1 MNKSIIIILCIL
13 LCNLSW
19 SQSQEEIQ
27 LAQEY
32 YIKGDFNKA
41 VYYYKKVYKSNNSV
55 IYYTRYLDCLIKTEE
70 YKTAE
75 KLIIKRVK
83 SNKGDINLELSL
95 AQFYIDR
102 ENAEKSNKIFENV
115 YSSCI
120 NTPQNINKTFNAFIE
135 IDQIDWAIKTLEKGR
150 KQNKRIAQFNFNF
163 AKAYSIQ
170 GEQDKMLNEL
180 LDLLSYDSYSIQ
192 GVKDFLINRVDFLN
206 KEDQLLNLLSKK
218 LIYKNQKKSDKLV
231 YLELLIWT
239 FIQSENYNAALTQAI
254 GLDKRFNLMG
264 DEVMRIGQICLDN
277 QQYKIANKAFKYIIN
292 LNQENELFYQ
302 AEQLSLNSN
311 FLKITSS
318 RNFTKQEII
327 DCINEYEKILSKY
340 KKSRR
345 TLKLIIELSHIKS
358 YYGDMPKQGIE
369 LLNEAL
375 TIRSLT
381 DIQRAEIKVKLADI
395 HVLKGD
401 IWEASLFYMQVVND
415 FKFELIGE
423 EAKFKNAQVFYYN
436 GEFDYAQS
444 QLDILKE
451 STSKL
456 IANDALELSVLITEN
471 FGLDSNYQAMNWF
484 ANGELLIKQHKY
496 KEAFNLFDSISLVY
510 PANGLADEIFLRKG
524 NAMYEQGFYQ
534 KSLDFYLKIIDNY
547 PQEILADNAV
557 YKVAELYQFKLID
570 KEKAIETYKK
580 LLVNYPGSLFSDEA
594 RKRYRL
600 LRGDK
605 IIDDS
610 NPEYRK
616 WNN

>member
-1 MNKSIIIILCIL
+1 MKRIIIIIVCAF
-13 LCNLSW
+13 LCNISW

-41 VYYYKKVYKSNNSV
+41 VYYYKKIYKSNNSV
-55 IYYTRYLDCLIKTEE
+55 IYYTRYLDCLLKTEE
-70 YKTAE
+70 YKAAE

-83 SNKGDINLELSL
+83 SNIGDINLQLSL

-102 ENAEKSNKIFENV
+102 ENNDKANKIFEDV
-115 YSSCI
+115 YS
-120 NTPQNINKTFNAFIE
+120 NTTITLQNINKTYNAFIE
-135 IDQIDWAIKTLEKGR
+135 VDQIDWAIKTLEKGR
-150 KQNKRIAQFNFNF
+150 RKNRKSTQLNFNF

-170 GEQDKMLNEL
+170 GEKDKMLNEL
-180 LDLLSYDSYSIQ
+180 LDVLSFDSYSIQ
-192 GVKDFLINRVDFLN
+192 IVKDFLINRVEFLN
-206 KEDQLLNLLSKK
+206 KEDDLLKLLIKK
-218 LIYKNQKKSDKLV
+218 LININQKESDKVV

-239 FIQSENYNAALTQAI
+239 FVQSENYNSALTQAI

-264 DEVMRIGQICLDN
+264 EEVMRIGQICLDN
-277 QQYKIANKAFKYIIN
+277 QQFNTANKAFKYIIN
-292 LNQENELFYQ
+292 LNQETEFFYL
-302 AEQLSLNSN
+302 AEQLILNTN
-311 FLKITSS
+311 FLKITNS
-318 RNFTKQEII
+318 RDYTEQEIN
-327 DCINEYEKILSKY
+327 DCINEYEKVLYKY
-340 KKSRR
+340 NKGRR
-345 TLKLIIELSHIKS
+345 TLKLITELAYIKS
-358 YYGDMPKQGIE
+358 YHADMPKQGIE
-369 LLNEAL
+369 LLNDAL
-375 TIRSLT
+375 KIKSLT

-401 IWEASLFYMQVVND
+401 IWEASLLYMQVEND

-423 EAKFKNAQVFYYN
+423 EAKFKNAQVFYFN

-510 PANGLADEIFLRKG
+510 PGNGLADEILLRKG
-524 NAMYEQGFYQ
+524 NAMFEQGYFQ
-534 KSLDFYLKIIDNY
+534 KARDYYLEIIDNY
-547 PQEILADNAV
+547 PQEILGDNAI
-557 YKVAELYQFKLID
+557 YKIAELYQFNIID
-570 KEKAIETYKK
+570 KTKAIEAYKK
-580 LLVNYPGSLFSDEA
+580 LLVDYPGSLFSDEA
-594 RKRYRL
+594 RKRYRV

-605 IIDDS
+605 IVDDS

>member
-1 MNKSIIIILCIL
+1 MKRIILITICAFLSNI
-13 LCNLSW
+13 SW

-41 VYYYKKVYKSNNSV
+41 VYYYKKIYKSNNSV

-83 SNKGDINLELSL
+83 SNKGDLNLQLSL

-102 ENAEKSNKIFENV
+102 ESSDKANKIFEDV
-115 YSSCI
+115 YTSTT
-120 NTPQNINKTFNAFIE
+120 NTPQNINKTYNAFIE
-135 IDQIDWAIKTLEKGR
+135 VDQIDWAIKTLEKGR
-150 KQNKRIAQFNFNF
+150 KKNKKNTQLNFNF

-170 GEQDKMLNEL
+170 GEKDKMLNEL
-180 LDLLSYDSYSIQ
+180 LDVLSFDSYSIQ
-192 GVKDFLINRVDFLN
+192 SVKDFLINRVEFLN
-206 KEDQLLNLLSKK
+206 KEDDLLKLLIKK
-218 LIYKNQKKSDKLV
+218 LININQKQSDKIV

-239 FIQSENYNAALTQAI
+239 FVQSENYNSALTQAI

-264 DEVMRIGQICLDN
+264 EEVMRIGQICLDN
-277 QQYKIANKAFKYIIN
+277 QQFKIANKAFKYIIN
-292 LNQENELFYQ
+292 LNQETEFFYL
-302 AEQLSLNSN
+302 AEQLILNTN

-318 RNFTKQEII
+318 RDYTEQEIAE
-327 DCINEYEKILSKY
+327 CINEYEKVLSKY
-340 KKSRR
+340 SKGRR
-345 TLKLIIELSHIKS
+345 TLKLIIELAYIKS
-358 YYGDMPKQGIE
+358 YHADMPKQGIE

-375 TIRSLT
+375 KIRSLT

-401 IWEASLFYMQVVND
+401 IWEASLLYMQVEND

-496 KEAFNLFDSISLVY
+496 KSAFNLFDSISLVY
-510 PANGLADEIFLRKG
+510 PGNGLADEILLRKG
-524 NAMYEQGFYQ
+524 NAMFEQGYFQ
-534 KSLDFYLKIIDNY
+534 KALDLYIKIIDNY
-547 PQEILADNAV
+547 PQEILGDNAM
-557 YKVAELYQFKLID
+557 YKIAELYQFNIID
-570 KEKAIETYKK
+570 KAKAIETYKK
-580 LLVNYPGSLFSDEA
+580 LLVDYPGSLFSDEA
-594 RKRYRL
+594 RKRYRI
-600 LRGDK
+600 LRGDE

>member
-1 MNKSIIIILCIL
+1 MKRIILITICAFLSNI
-13 LCNLSW
+13 SW

-32 YIKGDFNKA
+32 YIKGDFYKA
-41 VYYYKKVYKSNNSV
+41 VYYYKKIYKSNNSV

-83 SNKGDINLELSL
+83 SNKGDLNLQLSL

-102 ENAEKSNKIFENV
+102 ESNDKANKIFEDV
-115 YSSCI
+115 YTNTI
-120 NTPQNINKTFNAFIE
+120 NTPQNIDKTYNAFIE
-135 IDQIDWAIKTLEKGR
+135 VDQVDWAIKTLEKGR
-150 KQNKRIAQFNFNF
+150 KKNRKSTQINFNF

-170 GEQDKMLNEL
+170 GEKDKMLNEL
-180 LDLLSYDSYSIQ
+180 LDVLSFDSYSIQ
-192 GVKDFLINRVDFLN
+192 TVKDLLINRIEFLN
-206 KEDQLLNLLSKK
+206 KEDDLLKLLIKK
-218 LIYKNQKKSDKLV
+218 LININQKQSDKIV
-231 YLELLIWT
+231 YLKLLIWT
-239 FIQSENYNAALTQAI
+239 FVQSENYNAALTQAI

-264 DEVMRIGQICLDN
+264 EEVMRIGQICLDN
-277 QQYKIANKAFKYIIN
+277 KQFTIANKAFKYIVN
-292 LNQENELFYQ
+292 LNQETEFFYL
-302 AEQLSLNSN
+302 AEQLILNAN

-318 RNFTKQEII
+318 RDYTKQEID

-340 KKSRR
+340 NKGRK
-345 TLKLIIELSHIKS
+345 TLKLIIELAYIKS
-358 YYGDMPKQGIE
+358 YYADMPKQGIE
-369 LLNEAL
+369 LLNNAL
-375 TIRSLT
+375 KIKSLT
-381 DIQRAEIKVKLADI
+381 DIQRAKIKVKLADI

-401 IWEASLFYMQVVND
+401 IWEASLLYMQVEND

-484 ANGELLIKQHKY
+484 ANGELLMKQHKY
-496 KEAFNLFDSISLVY
+496 KNAFNLFDSISLVY
-510 PANGLADEIFLRKG
+510 PGNGLADEILLRKG
-524 NAMYEQGFYQ
+524 NAMFEQGYFQ
-534 KSLDFYLKIIDNY
+534 NALDLYLKIIDNY
-547 PQEILADNAV
+547 PQEILGDNAM
-557 YKVAELYQFKLID
+557 YKIAELYQFYIID
-570 KEKAIETYKK
+570 KTKAIETYKK
-580 LLVNYPGSLFSDEA
+580 LLVDYPGSLFSDEA
-594 RKRYRL
+594 RKRYRI

-605 IIDDS
+605 IVDDS